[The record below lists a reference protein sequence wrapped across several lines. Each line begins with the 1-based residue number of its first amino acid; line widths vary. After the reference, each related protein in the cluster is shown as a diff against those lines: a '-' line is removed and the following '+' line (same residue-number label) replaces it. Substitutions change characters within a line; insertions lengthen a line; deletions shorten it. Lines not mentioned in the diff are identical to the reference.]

1 MQIMPASSAIP
12 PQAGAT
18 ARVQTA
24 QRTAGGD
31 VSAPVIGTSAV
42 TRNAEAVQRL
52 EARSAT
58 QESPVEQLEQ
68 ALAEANQQPSV
79 VAANL
84 SFSIDQ
90 DSKRVVVKLIDNTTQ
105 DVIRQ
110 IPSEEFLRMSRA
122 IQQMQGLLVKE
133 VA

>member
-1 MQIMPASSAIP
+1 MQIMPSSTTLPPQTAGSSRTQASPRVASSTEM
-12 PQAGAT
+12 QAGQQVP
-18 ARVQTA
+18 RQ
-24 QRTAGGD
+24 
-31 VSAPVIGTSAV
+31 AV
-42 TRNAEAVQRL
+42 TAASNVATPQR
-52 EARSAT
+52 A
-58 QESPVEQLEQ
+58 QEQLEQ
-68 ALAEANQQPSV
+68 AVNDANNQPSV
-79 VAANL
+79 LSANL

-90 DSKRVVVKLIDNTTQ
+90 DSRRLVVKLIDNTTQ